1 MGHMTRARV
10 TEVAVVGGGILGCSA
25 ALHLQLRGC
34 DDVTLIERGWI
45 GSGTSS
51 ADAGFLARW
60 SAGFVPAWG
69 EEELE
74 IETYGLDFYR
84 ELSRRTHVPGYAQ
97 TGTLFVGAAGPMGA
111 RSLLPFAPHAAAE
124 ELALLTP
131 ADVEQLTEGFVRAA
145 GVAGGVL
152 DPRGGRVA
160 AGPAARA
167 LASRCAELGGVILE
181 HEPVCSIRRG
191 RSGGFVL
198 ETAHGHVSCRTL
210 VVAAGCWTNAILR
223 QFGVW
228 LPIVPLVA
236 TRLTTERLEVPRSL
250 PPVQFCDGHRLYF
263 RGDAGSIA
271 WGCNYECDP
280 RYSFVARE
288 LPHRLDGLSVGCV
301 AEMQRA
307 AMRLESAVPALARA
321 RTAGAVHGVPCFTAD
336 LRPVIGELRSV
347 PGLYVVAGDNYAGV
361 THAPG
366 AGRLLAELVTDAPDR
381 SVDAYPYRPERFNGE
396 LQAGADVVAAMRWTA
411 ARTVVAARAEA
422 S

>member
-1 MGHMTRARV
+1 M

-25 ALHLQLRGC
+25 AVHLQLRGC

-51 ADAGFLARW
+51 AGAGLLARW

-74 IETYGLDFYR
+74 IETYGLDFFR
-84 ELSRRTHVPGYAQ
+84 ELSRRAHVPGYAQ
-97 TGTLFVGAAGPMGA
+97 TGTLFVGAAGAMGA
-111 RSLLPFAPHAAAE
+111 RSLLPFAPHAATE
-124 ELALLTP
+124 ELTWLTP
-131 ADVEQLTEGFVRAA
+131 VDVEQLTEGFVRAA
-145 GVAGGVL
+145 GVAGGVF

-160 AGPAARA
+160 PGPAARA

-198 ETAHGHVSCRTL
+198 ETAHGHVICRTL

-223 QFGVW
+223 QLGVW

-236 TRLTTERLEVPRSL
+236 TRLTTERLDVPRSL

-263 RGDAGSIA
+263 GRDGGSIA

-288 LPHRLDGLSVGCV
+288 LPHCLDGLSVGCV

-307 AMRLESAVPALARA
+307 ALRVESAVPALAGA
-321 RTAGAVHGVPCFTAD
+321 RTVRAVHGVPCFTAD
-336 LRPVIGELRSV
+336 LRPMIGELSTV

-366 AGRLLAELVTDAPDR
+366 AGRLLAELVTDAPDA
-381 SVDAYPYRPERFNGE
+381 SVDAYPYRPERFGGE
-396 LQAGADVVAAMRWTA
+396 FQAGADVVDAMRWTA
-411 ARTVVAARAEA
+411 TRTFVAARAEA